1 MEIQEES
8 VARNSDASEIVM
20 HVLLEMN
27 SDAQEVV
34 KLMNEAPIRVL
45 GDRTIDKA
53 LADGD
58 LEKVLRYLQTISGGQ
73 NG

>member
-45 GDRTIDKA
+45 GDRTIAKA